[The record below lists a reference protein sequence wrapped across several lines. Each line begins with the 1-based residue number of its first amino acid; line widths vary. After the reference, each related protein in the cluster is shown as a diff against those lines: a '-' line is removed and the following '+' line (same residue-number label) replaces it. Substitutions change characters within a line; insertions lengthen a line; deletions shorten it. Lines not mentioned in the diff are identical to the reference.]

1 MFVEQRLYT
10 CAPGQTGEFLRVYER
25 EGRAPQ
31 MQHLGQPVGYYIS
44 EIGMLN
50 QVTTLWAY
58 GSLDERV
65 ERRRALFQNADWNAY
80 LNKARPLLTTQE
92 TRILVPAP
100 FFQERQKQK
109 RRGPGRVGR
118 PVYDS
123 DRHRGC
129 GVPRREGKPVRL
141 PHEAGAP
148 ARGGGPASN
157 DRTTTGATRST
168 SHGESSITSSSS
180 LARPEPPTTT

>member
-44 EIGMLN
+44 EIGTLN

-65 ERRRALFQNADWNAY
+65 QNFADAKNKIDDGVSNLDLQFSKLASLRGDIEGVTSRLDRALDRPGFRRR
-80 LNKARPLLTTQE
+80 
-92 TRILVPAP
+92 
-100 FFQERQKQK
+100 
-109 RRGPGRVGR
+109 
-118 PVYDS
+118 
-123 DRHRGC
+123 
-129 GVPRREGKPVRL
+129 
-141 PHEAGAP
+141 
-148 ARGGGPASN
+148 
-157 DRTTTGATRST
+157 
-168 SHGESSITSSSS
+168 
-180 LARPEPPTTT
+180 

>member
-10 CAPGQTGEFLRVYER
+10 CAPGQTGEFLKVYEQ

-31 MQHLGQPVGYYIS
+31 MQHLGQPVGYYVS

-65 ERRRALFQNADWNAY
+65 ERRRALFRNADWNAY
-80 LNKARPLLTTQE
+80 LHKARPLLTTQE

-100 FFQERQKQK
+100 FFQERLAAIA
-109 RRGPGRVGR
+109 
-118 PVYDS
+118 S
-123 DRHRGC
+123 LGC
-129 GVPRREGKPVRL
+129 
-141 PHEAGAP
+141 AP
-148 ARGGGPASN
+148 
-157 DRTTTGATRST
+157 
-168 SHGESSITSSSS
+168 
-180 LARPEPPTTT
+180 